1 MLGAHPDVDGW
12 GCGMSDERS
21 SGYYA
26 RIMGTFWRHPRTS
39 GLSLAARGLWVSL
52 VSWSADQR
60 SDGDVPV
67 HALAMAC
74 GGRADMK
81 ALAELE
87 RVELVA
93 RVEST
98 LVLRNWAKHNITREK
113 HDREKERARNGMA
126 NKRGTKAASAPSVT
140 RNKVVS
146 DDQPSDQDQ
155 DQDQRSPSGDLPRAR
170 EPSLTEAADRAR
182 KLIADGYKSRGL
194 AVPSKVASLA
204 ATAEITAALAGIPF
218 EALPEILEKFFSD
231 PEIIERKWP
240 VSWLLTN
247 ANQWGSSVLASASTA
262 LPADL
267 DDAERIAVERAR
279 AGRWPNPN
287 GKLAAAHARVLARHP
302 GICPPRP
309 EVLS

>member
-1 MLGAHPDVDGW
+1 
-12 GCGMSDERS
+12 MSDERS

-93 RVEST
+93 RVESR
-98 LVLRNWAKHNITREK
+98 LVLRNWSKHNITREK

-126 NKRGTKAASAPSVT
+126 NKRGTKAAGAPPVT

-155 DQDQRSPSGDLPRAR
+155 EQEQEQTLPSGRVSDARALEARPAAVPAVDTDPVESALRAGYGRRYAASAGDAWMSHARDLPSIQRAAAWCR
-170 EPSLTEAADRAR
+170 AQPAPMEAAERLLDGAFAHQPWRAQRWPWKWLAEDPALTASRSSIAVGAMGTHTTLDEAMAAKLDRIPTIDLEA
-182 KLIADGYKSRGL
+182 
-194 AVPSKVASLA
+194 
-204 ATAEITAALAGIPF
+204 AALIPY
-218 EALPEILEKFFSD
+218 
-231 PEIIERKWP
+231 
-240 VSWLLTN
+240 
-247 ANQWGSSVLASASTA
+247 
-262 LPADL
+262 
-267 DDAERIAVERAR
+267 
-279 AGRWPNPN
+279 
-287 GKLAAAHARVLARHP
+287 
-302 GICPPRP
+302 
-309 EVLS
+309 